1 MMQAFFRMPQDSAAV
16 KRLIPGKSLAALA
29 LALLLSSCQT
39 IKDAGSALF
48 PSNESARGPGLEASL
63 RAVGG
68 SVADGSVRFV
78 PRGDGVTMLVQ
89 IGGVPPGLYRVLVH
103 ANGNCS
109 SPNGFS
115 AGPPWSPPGAAAP
128 LAERA
133 PVVTVGSE
141 GTAGMTVH
149 IAGIAVDGPNGLT
162 GKSVVLHE
170 GLIGRLDAAPDIPN
184 GRLACGVIGP
194 LRTLF

>member
-1 MMQAFFRMPQDSAAV
+1 MKRMFFGVPPDWAGLKRFIPGRSFAAV
-16 KRLIPGKSLAALA
+16 ALA
-29 LALLLSSCQT
+29 LALPACQT
-39 IKDAGSALF
+39 LKDAGSALF

-68 SVADGSVRFV
+68 SAADGSVRFV

-115 AGPPWSPPGAAAP
+115 AGPPWSPPGAAAS
-128 LAERA
+128 LADRV
-133 PVVTVGSE
+133 PVVTVGNES
-141 GTAGMTVH
+141 TAGMTVH

-170 GLIGRLDAAPDIPN
+170 GSIGRLDAAPDIPN